1 MSTFNL
7 MNCPFSSPAQ
17 LKNISIWPIIILGQR
32 PGQKIRLEDSMENLW
47 DGVKGI
53 VRKDDHI
60 LVLVKPNG
68 TLDLPGGRVEN
79 GETIKSALRREI
91 NEETS
96 LRVDIHDPVEEWA
109 FYKTP
114 NHLIKGITL
123 DCDYVEGKV
132 KLCGEHKHYFWAAID
147 SINRLIFNR
156 NFLRN
161 LKFT

>member
-1 MSTFNL
+1 
-7 MNCPFSSPAQ
+7 
-17 LKNISIWPIIILGQR
+17 
-32 PGQKIRLEDSMENLW
+32 MELLW

-53 VRKDDHI
+53 VRKNNRI

-79 GETIKSALRREI
+79 GETIQSALMREI
-91 NEETS
+91 NEETG
-96 LRVDIHDPVEEWA
+96 LKVEIHDPVQEWS

-114 NHLIKGITL
+114 NRLIKGVTL
-123 DCDYVEGKV
+123 ECTYRKGEV

-147 SINRLIFNR
+147 SIHRLIFNR

-161 LKFT
+161 FKFT

>member
-1 MSTFNL
+1 
-7 MNCPFSSPAQ
+7 
-17 LKNISIWPIIILGQR
+17 
-32 PGQKIRLEDSMENLW
+32 MENLW

-53 VRKDDHI
+53 IRKDDRI
-60 LVLVKPNG
+60 LVLVKPND

-91 NEETS
+91 NEETG
-96 LRVDIHDPVEEWA
+96 LKVGIHDPVEEWS

-114 NHLIKGITL
+114 NRLIKGITL
-123 DCDYVEGKV
+123 ECAYLEGKV
-132 KLCGEHKHYFWAAID
+132 KLCGEHKRYFWATID
-147 SINRLIFNR
+147 SISRLIFNR

>member
-1 MSTFNL
+1 
-7 MNCPFSSPAQ
+7 
-17 LKNISIWPIIILGQR
+17 
-32 PGQKIRLEDSMENLW
+32 MENIW

-53 VRKDDHI
+53 VRKNDDF
-60 LVLVKPNG
+60 LVLVKQDG
-68 TLDLPGGRVEN
+68 TLDLPGGRIEN
-79 GETIKSALRREI
+79 GEAIKSALQREM

-96 LRVDIHDPVEEWA
+96 LKVEIHDPVEKWS

-114 NHLIKGITL
+114 DQLIKGITFECAYL
-123 DCDYVEGKV
+123 DGKV
-132 KLCGEHKHYFWAAID
+132 KLCDEHKRYFWAAID